1 MKKSIIN
8 FIFFSLLPATSF
20 AGQIANVK
28 YTHDYITQATGIT
41 VTKNAGASDTSPVNM
56 SYLLTAI
63 DAANNP
69 TRSTYSL
76 STTYRSGGSATTNAV
91 DTDTV
96 INGIATLYNCKGPG
110 GYKSGTKCLICP
122 KDYYCPS
129 GSELSISC
137 STVGTGYI
145 TDSTG
150 SSLSSQCHA
159 SVPSFRFVIS
169 TASSIS
175 YSLKVGSTGT
185 CNFQVNWGDGNS
197 NSYTTCGNKTHLY
210 SASNQEYTIS
220 VSGSVYANTSSTSSG
235 YSAALLNFTN
245 DTAVRRVLSDYMYIF
260 PNYDLSALTISGSK
274 NYFMSQLFY
283 GATGFTSLSDDFL
296 SGTIGTPGTY
306 FLANAFT
313 GLTNLTSLPTNFLS
327 GVTGSQGNYFLQS
340 AFLSTGLTSLPANF
354 LSGISGSQGSYFLY
368 TAFQNTKLTSLPTNF
383 LSNIS
388 GTQGDYFMTGAF
400 LGNTTLTGD
409 FPSNFLSGITGSQG
423 RNFLSQ
429 TFQNTRLNNLP
440 SNFLS
445 GITGVQGQSFMSQT
459 FSGCTTLT
467 SLPSNFLSGIT
478 GVQLT
483 YFLDRTFSGTSLT
496 STPDNFLGF
505 VTGSQGS
512 YFMSSTFQNVTTLT
526 KLSLGS
532 WAVST
537 PLSSDSSSFFVGTL
551 SNAGNSTTPM
561 QIWFWWKDYALA
573 PDNTSMSLADANV
586 AQIHVPAN
594 LLSIY
599 RATTKWSTITDAK
612 FTPILCSDI
621 TTAQIA
627 KFGAVPSNYCCTDN
641 ATTCTLYNGSN
652 YTW

>member
-1 MKKSIIN
+1 MNKSVIN

-159 SVPSFRFVIS
+159 SVPPFSVLVNSGTESSFTVPVI
-169 TASSIS
+169 TGGTS
-175 YSLKVGSTGT
+175 YNYV
-185 CNFQVNWGDGNS
+185 VYWGDGTS
-197 NSYTTCGNKTHLY
+197 NSYTTGGNKTHTY
-210 SASNQEYTIS
+210 PAANTDYTINI
-220 VSGSVYANTSSTSSG
+220 SGTLYDNAAGSSTKN
-235 YSAALLNFTN
+235 AALIRFDGYTTN
-245 DTAVRRVLSDYMYIF
+245 NNIKKTKQILSDYMNLF
-260 PNYDLSALTISGSK
+260 PGSDTSALSITGAK
-274 NYFMSQLFY
+274 DYFMYQMFY
-283 GATGFTSLSDDFL
+283 ANSNFLSISDDFL
-296 SGTIGTPGTY
+296 SGFTGTPGSY
-306 FLANAFT
+306 FLYSTFYQSGLSAIPTNFLSGITGAQKDYFLYYTFYACANI
-313 GLTNLTSLPTNFLS
+313 TSIPSNFLS
-327 GVTGSQGNYFLQS
+327 GVTGSQGNYFLVET
-340 AFLSTGLTSLPANF
+340 FE
-354 LSGISGSQGSYFLY
+354 
-368 TAFQNTKLTSLPTNF
+368 NT
-383 LSNIS
+383 NI
-388 GTQGDYFMTGAF
+388 
-400 LGNTTLTGD
+400 TTI
-409 FPSNFLSGITGSQG
+409 PSNFLSGLTGAQG
-423 RNFLSQ
+423 TRFMNG
-429 TFQNTRLNNLP
+429 TF
-440 SNFLS
+440 
-445 GITGVQGQSFMSQT
+445 I
-459 FSGCTTLT
+459 
-467 SLPSNFLSGIT
+467 
-478 GVQLT
+478 
-483 YFLDRTFSGTSLT
+483 GTKLT
-496 STPDNFLGF
+496 STPDNFLPF
-505 VTGSQGS
+505 VTGTQSAD
-512 YFMSSTFQNVTTLT
+512 FMMATFGWSITTLT
-526 KLSLGS
+526 KVSLGS
-532 WAVST
+532 HAIT
-537 PLSSDSSSFFVGTL
+537 PPTGSSAFSYTFSG
-551 SNAGNSTTPM
+551 AGNSTTPM
-561 QIWFWWKDYALA
+561 QVWLWWKDSALSGMSS
-573 PDNTSMSLADANV
+573 NSMALTNNNV
-586 AQIHVPAN
+586 SQIHVPAN
-594 LLSIY
+594 LVTTY
-599 RATTKWSTITDAK
+599 RNSTIWSNITDAK

-621 TTAQIA
+621 TTTQIS